1 MYHWCLRTSF
11 FLPGWQRTCK
21 CVFRV
26 DRSHR
31 SERSIQQAGDKST
44 ELYHDFLYNYVFHLL
59 TKKWGW
65 CSDKYPGY
73 WKCNRWL
80 SICLLGKHTSVSITG
95 VVTVCF
101 SSVLSIPFAMTLF
114 YIFCLLFLSALL
126 DIEHSI
132 KHMLWSHLFV
142 CVISIMIINSPLPPS
157 PRHRYNLFSIFIPKA
172 EKKAMGDEEACGVDE
187 DFLTALESGMPPTAG
202 EWEAVI
208 TSFTS
213 FFDFLSFWIVEVD
226 CQ

>member
-101 SSVLSIPFAMTLF
+101 SSVLSIPLCHDSIL
-114 YIFCLLFLSALL
+114 YILSAFWSALL

-142 CVISIMIINSPLPPS
+142 CVISIMIINSPPPFPS
-157 PRHRYNLFSIFIPKA
+157 SS
-172 EKKAMGDEEACGVDE
+172 V
-187 DFLTALESGMPPTAG
+187 
-202 EWEAVI
+202 
-208 TSFTS
+208 
-213 FFDFLSFWIVEVD
+213 
-226 CQ
+226 